1 MTKRQGQL
9 YFVVCT
15 FLAAANFIGM
25 TIHSHTRFA
34 EITDEDKL
42 TSEERCPLLYWMF
55 YEINKDVSHISD
67 DRRTNNRYRRSR

>member
-15 FLAAANFIGM
+15 LLMAANFIGM

-42 TSEERCPLLYWMF
+42 TPEERLPIALL
-55 YEINKDVSHISD
+55 DVP
-67 DRRTNNRYRRSR
+67 RN